1 MDISQEQETAEK
13 FNIQTLP
20 TVFFFRNG
28 EPITYTGGRSAQEI
42 VDWANKKMV
51 QGIQT
56 LTTPGELSYIVDEE
70 SFFVVGY
77 FSDEESPEY
86 KELFKYFIVALQATK
101 LISFLIFSRK
111 MMLDKFTITI
121 CLF

>member
-56 LTTPGELSYIVDEE
+56 LTRPGELSYIVDEE

-86 KELFKYFIVALQATK
+86 KELFKYFSKALQATK
-101 LISFLIFSRK
+101 LISFLIFQRK
-111 MMLDKFTITI
+111 MMLD
-121 CLF
+121 